1 MPRYTYRCDVCGNSF
16 EVSHS
21 ISEKLTD
28 CECGEEGSLK
38 RIPSLPFRASS
49 INSLTISPASVKI
62 NKQKA
67 GEIVKE
73 FIEDTKIE
81 IKKSKEEM
89 TKGMDND

>member
-1 MPRYTYRCDVCGNSF
+1 MPRYTYRCDVCSRCF

-38 RIPSLPFRASS
+38 RIPSLPFRV
-49 INSLTISPASVKI
+49 SVKSD
-62 NKQKA
+62 NQKP

-73 FIEDTKIE
+73 FIEDAKRE
-81 IKKSKEEM
+81 VSNYKKEM
-89 TKGMDND
+89 SQEVDDV

>member
-28 CECGEEGSLK
+28 CKCGKEGSLK
-38 RIPSLPFRASS
+38 RIPSLPFRVSAK
-49 INSLTISPASVKI
+49 P

-67 GEIVKE
+67 GEIVKD
-73 FIEDTKIE
+73 FIKDA
-81 IKKSKEEM
+81 KKEVKKTKEEM
-89 TKGMDND
+89 VKGVGND

>member
-28 CECGEEGSLK
+28 CKCGEEGSLK
-38 RIPSLPFRASS
+38 RIPSLPFRVS
-49 INSLTISPASVKI
+49 TIE

-67 GEIVKE
+67 GQLVKE
-73 FIEDTKIE
+73 FIEDAREEVKQEKQKMSEGIE
-81 IKKSKEEM
+81 
-89 TKGMDND
+89 DV

>member
-21 ISEKLTD
+21 ISEKLTN

-38 RIPSLPFRASS
+38 RIPSLPFRAS
-49 INSLTISPASVKI
+49 VKI

-73 FIEDTKIE
+73 FIEDA
-81 IKKSKEEM
+81 KKEVKQVKQEM
-89 TKGMDND
+89 SEGVKDD

>member
-38 RIPSLPFRASS
+38 RIPSLPFRAS
-49 INSLTISPASVKI
+49 VKT

-73 FIEDTKIE
+73 FIEDTKME
-81 IKKSKEEM
+81 IMKSKEEM
-89 TKGMDND
+89 TKGMDKD

>member
-1 MPRYTYRCDVCGNSF
+1 MPRYTYRCDVCGKSF

-38 RIPSLPFRASS
+38 RIPSLPFRAS
-49 INSLTISPASVKI
+49 VKI

-73 FIEDTKIE
+73 YIEDAKKEIQISKQEMIE
-81 IKKSKEEM
+81 EVK
-89 TKGMDND
+89 ND

>member
-38 RIPSLPFRASS
+38 RIPSLPFRVSAK
-49 INSLTISPASVKI
+49 P

-67 GEIVKE
+67 GQLVKE
-73 FIEDTKIE
+73 FIEDTKKE
-81 IKKSKEEM
+81 VQKSKQEM
-89 TKGMDND
+89 TKGVDNG

>member
-1 MPRYTYRCDVCGNSF
+1 LPRYTYRCDVCGNSF

-38 RIPSLPFRASS
+38 RIPSLPFRAS
-49 INSLTISPASVKI
+49 VKV

-73 FIEDTKIE
+73 FIEDTKMEIE
-81 IKKSKEEM
+81 KSKEKM
-89 TKGMDND
+89 TKGADSD

>member
-1 MPRYTYRCDVCGNSF
+1 MPRYTYRCDVCGKSF

-38 RIPSLPFRASS
+38 RIPSLPFRAS
-49 INSLTISPASVKI
+49 VKI

-73 FIEDTKIE
+73 FIEDAKME
-81 IKKSKEEM
+81 IKKSKEET
-89 TKGMDND
+89 TKGLNND

>member
-28 CECGEEGSLK
+28 CECGEEDSLK
-38 RIPSLPFRASS
+38 RIPSLPFRVS
-49 INSLTISPASVKI
+49 TIE

-67 GEIVKE
+67 GQIVKE
-73 FIEDTKIE
+73 FIEDTKKE
-81 IKKSKEEM
+81 VQKSKQEM
-89 TKGMDND
+89 TKGVDNG